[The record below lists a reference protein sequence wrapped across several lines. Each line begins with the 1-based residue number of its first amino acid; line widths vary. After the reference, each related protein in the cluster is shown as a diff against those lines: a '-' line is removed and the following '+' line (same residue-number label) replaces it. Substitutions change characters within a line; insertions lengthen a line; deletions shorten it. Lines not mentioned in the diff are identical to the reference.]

1 MSTAHATAMLAA
13 EKAILERV
21 AQSFPVQ
28 ETLEAAA
35 RLVEELVPGCCAIL
49 RVDAGA
55 RTFGAC
61 AGPGLSERF
70 RSFYT
75 GRAVDPQAD
84 PVSLAVQTGKQEFVA
99 NPQNAA
105 EPGGSEW
112 ACLLAAHE
120 YASCWLT
127 PVMSDAGEVLGVL
140 VLHRYAATAPTHG
153 ELAFIDRLTGIVR
166 VAIRRAQLD
175 SALLAQQTEL
185 RHALSHLMQAQQ
197 LSHTGSFTTDVEADE
212 HIWSEELYR
221 VLEFEPGS
229 KVKFQSFRALIHA
242 DDLPGFDACFRR
254 AVAEGTD
261 FDHVFRIVTPKGS
274 AKHVH
279 AVSHFSESAAGHRF
293 VAGSIQDVTAS
304 RTAEDA
310 LKARESE
317 LERAMA
323 QLAEGQRLSATGS
336 FTSDIQQDQH
346 SWSAEFYRI
355 FEIDPVTRPNVGTIR
370 EKIHPDDLALFDS
383 EIQRGMEGHGADF
396 IFRILTQEGGLKHL
410 RGVAR
415 LIEHVGGRP
424 IFMGTVQDISERKA
438 AEEARDRARSELAH
452 VARAAAL
459 SALTASIAHEVNQP
473 LSGIVTNAGTCL
485 RMLDAAPPD
494 VEGAK
499 ATVQRTIR
507 DANRASEVIKRLRAL
522 FAGKPMQKG
531 PVDLNDATRE
541 VLSLTSSELQ
551 KRRVVLQTELAG
563 DLPVIL
569 GDRIQLQQVILNLV
583 LNSCDALHA
592 IAGRARRISIATL
605 CEEKQVVLAVSD
617 NGVGAPTDSL
627 DRMFD
632 VFYTTKPDGMGVGL
646 SVSRSIIEAHGG
658 NLRASANVGPG
669 LTVSICIPA

>member
-1 MSTAHATAMLAA
+1 MLAA

-35 RLVEELVPGCCAIL
+35 LLVEELLQGCCAIL
-49 RVDAGA
+49 RVQAGG
-55 RTFGAC
+55 GAFS
-61 AGPGLSERF
+61 AYTGPEFPEDF
-70 RSFYT
+70 RSFYA
-75 GRAVDPQAD
+75 GRSVGPECDPA
-84 PVSLAVQTGKQEFVA
+84 SLAAQTGKPVIA
-99 NPQNAA
+99 TGLQNDAA
-105 EPGGSEW
+105 PGPEW
-112 ACLLAAHE
+112 ARLLAAHE
-120 YASCWLT
+120 FVSCWAM
-127 PVMSDAGEVLGVL
+127 PVMAEVGEVLGVL
-140 VLHRYAATAPTHG
+140 VLHRHVDAAPTRD
-153 ELAFIDRLTGIVR
+153 ELALIERLTGIVR
-166 VAIRRAQLD
+166 IAMRRAQMD
-175 SALLAQQTEL
+175 EALYAQQTEL
-185 RHALSHLMQAQQ
+185 HHALSHLTQAQR

-212 HIWSEELYR
+212 HVWSEELYR
-221 VLEFEPGS
+221 ILEFEAGS
-229 KVKFQSFRALIHA
+229 SVKFQSFRALIHA
-242 DDLPGFDACFRR
+242 DDLPAFDAGFRR
-254 AVAEGTD
+254 ALAEGTD
-261 FDHVFRIVTPKGS
+261 FDQFFRIVTPKGK
-274 AKHVH
+274 AKHLH
-279 AVSHFSESAAGHRF
+279 AVSHFSRSAGGHRF

-310 LKARESE
+310 LKAREAE

-346 SWSAEFYRI
+346 RWSAEFYRI
-355 FEIDPVTRPNVGTIR
+355 FEIDPGVRPNVGSIR

-396 IFRILTQEGGLKHL
+396 IFRILTQEGRLKHL

-438 AEEARDRARSELAH
+438 AEEARDRARGELAH

-473 LSGIVTNAGTCL
+473 LSGIVTNASTCL
-485 RMLDAAPPD
+485 RMLDADPPD
-494 VEGAK
+494 VEGSK

-541 VLSLTSSELQ
+541 ILSLTSSELQ
-551 KRRVVLQTELAG
+551 KRRVVLHTELAG

-569 GDRIQLQQVILNLV
+569 GDRVQLQQVILNLV
-583 LNSCDALHA
+583 LNACDALHP
-592 IAGRARRISIATL
+592 IAGRARQISIATS
-605 CEEKQVVLAVSD
+605 CDEKQVVLAVSD
-617 NGVGAPTDSL
+617 NGTGAPIDSL
-627 DRMFD
+627 DRLFD

-669 LTVSICIPA
+669 LTFSICIPA